1 MLETVIPLLFNEI
14 LILSGIV
21 CVLRL
26 VFFKKGRI
34 FFIVAGIVSWTIW
47 LINHIYSIYFDW
59 NYSIYDTVKE
69 IALLFLGRIP
79 EIIIVSLIFNIV
91 CSLLYREERKKYN
104 NFIII
109 SIALFVLYWIILAFI
124 CGITGRFI

>member
-47 LINHIYSIYFDW
+47 LINHMYTIYFDW
-59 NYSIYDTVKE
+59 NYSIYDTVTE

-91 CSLLYREERKKYN
+91 CSLLYYIRKKEKN
-104 NFIII
+104 III
-109 SIALFVLYWIILAFI
+109 LLLYL
-124 CGITGRFI
+124 